1 MQQPDNND
9 DIAKVEPRT
18 LTAAEKKERKAQ
30 TARENG
36 AKSNGPTTSEGKAK
50 SSANS
55 LIHGLRADKH
65 ILLPTESPEEFDE
78 LLQAYV
84 DQLQPVTKCELRLV
98 QKLASLDW
106 RLDRFQML
114 ETCAFNLET
123 AVRCDAIAARFAKMQ
138 PIGFLYEAW
147 KGTSDTSHVL
157 DLLRRYMTTLQH
169 QYNSTLSNFYKF
181 EKRRLER
188 AKSKADD
195 AEPYQPPVFKSF
207 VPPPELPAIHL
218 VNPFPCEPTAR
229 KISHPVNN
237 LEEQDIR
244 PAA

>member
-1 MQQPDNND
+1 MQQKDNNEE
-9 DIAKVEPRT
+9 IAKVEPRT

-36 AKSNGPTTSEGKAK
+36 AKSKGPITPEGKAK

-65 ILLPTESPEEFDE
+65 ILLPTESPEELNE

-84 DQLQPVTKCELRLV
+84 DQLKPVTKCELRLA
-98 QKLASLDW
+98 QKLACLDW

-169 QYNSTLSNFYKF
+169 QYNSTLTNFYKF

-188 AKSKADD
+188 TKSKVDD
-195 AEPYQPPVFKSF
+195 AEPYQPPVFQFF

-218 VNPFPCEPTAR
+218 VNPFPCEPTAK
-229 KISHPVNN
+229 KISNVINN
-237 LEEQDIR
+237 LQKPDKR